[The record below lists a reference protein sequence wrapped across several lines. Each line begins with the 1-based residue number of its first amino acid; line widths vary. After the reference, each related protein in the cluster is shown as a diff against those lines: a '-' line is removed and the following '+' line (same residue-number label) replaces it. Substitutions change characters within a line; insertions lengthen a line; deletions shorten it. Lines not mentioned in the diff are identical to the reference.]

1 MKHAFRAFRNEPHSR
16 AGGRLYEIIL
26 GGQDGMVNVLG
37 LILGVASATADF
49 RLILISG
56 LAATFAESI
65 SMAAVAYTSTK
76 AEVDYY
82 RKIEAQEK
90 WEMENKT
97 ESEKEEIRAIY
108 RKKGFGGKLLGVVA
122 NKIFSNK
129 KVWLQDMMVQEL
141 NLPPLQKKN
150 PLHSALLVGVSAIIG
165 SVIPLIPFVLG
176 ISIASAMLYA
186 VIISALALFA
196 FGAIES
202 RYTVGN
208 WKKKGIELALIGMGA
223 AVVGFLIGKLLGS
236 AAI

>member
-1 MKHAFRAFRNEPHSR
+1 MKHAFQAFRNEPHSR

-37 LILGVASATADF
+37 LILGVASATADL

-82 RKIEAQEK
+82 KKIEAQEK
-90 WEMENKT
+90 WEMRNKT
-97 ESEKEEIRAIY
+97 EAEKEEIREIY
-108 RKKGFGGKLLGVVA
+108 RKKGFSGRLLDAVA

-150 PLHSALLVGVSAIIG
+150 PLSSALIVGVSAIIG

-176 ISIASAMLYA
+176 ISIASAM
-186 VIISALALFA
+186 ISAVVISAIALFIA
-196 FGAIES
+196 GAVES

-208 WKKKGIELALIGMGA
+208 WKKKGAELALIGMGA

-236 AAI
+236 AVI

>member
-1 MKHAFRAFRNEPHSR
+1 MKHAFQAFRNEPHSR

-37 LILGVASATADF
+37 LILGVASATANLQ
-49 RLILISG
+49 LILISG

-82 RKIEAQEK
+82 KKIEAQEK
-90 WEMENKT
+90 WEMRNKT
-97 ESEKEEIRAIY
+97 EAEKEEIREIY
-108 RKKGFGGKLLGVVA
+108 RKKGFSGRLLDAVA

-150 PLHSALLVGVSAIIG
+150 PLSSALIVGVSAIIG

-176 ISIASAMLYA
+176 ISIASAM
-186 VIISALALFA
+186 ISAVVISAIALFIA
-196 FGAIES
+196 GAIES

-208 WKKKGIELALIGMGA
+208 WKKKGAELALIGMGA

-236 AAI
+236 AVI

>member
-1 MKHAFRAFRNEPHSR
+1 MKHAFRAFRSEPHSR

-37 LILGVASATADF
+37 LILGVASATANLQ
-49 RLILISG
+49 LILISG

-82 RKIEAQEK
+82 KKIEAQEK
-90 WEMENKT
+90 WEMRNKT
-97 ESEKEEIRAIY
+97 EAEKEEIREIY
-108 RKKGFGGKLLGVVA
+108 RKKGFSGRLLDAVA

-150 PLHSALLVGVSAIIG
+150 PLSSALIVGVSAIIG

-176 ISIASAMLYA
+176 ISIASAM
-186 VIISALALFA
+186 ISAVVISAIALFIA
-196 FGAIES
+196 GAIES

-208 WKKKGIELALIGMGA
+208 WKKKGAELALIGMGA

-236 AAI
+236 AVI